1 MGKRNRGNNVP
12 NFVTFR
18 KNFVKASE
26 FLLVSRRNEMYLD
39 VAAGEER
46 MIQESQKLAQWRR
59 KQKKL
64 YETSY
69 ENFVKGRNVT
79 LNVLYMCV
87 CIYIYIY
94 FSVFRREVCSDM
106 QMSAALLLQR
116 IRKLLVIVSATKTC

>member
-1 MGKRNRGNNVP
+1 
-12 NFVTFR
+12 
-18 KNFVKASE
+18 
-26 FLLVSRRNEMYLD
+26 MYLD